1 MFEFKFRGTVAE
13 LTKLLLG
20 MPEDVQIEACS
31 VQAQAESLEDKAWKV
46 ARPFVANGQKIQGIK
61 AWREVTGAGLREAK
75 DAVEARGAA
84 EGILHRDNQGYWV
97 TGKTV

>member
-20 MPEDVQIEACS
+20 MPEYIQIEACS
-31 VQAQAESLEDKAWKV
+31 VQVPVESLEDKAWKA
-46 ARPFVANGQKIQGIK
+46 ARPLVANGQKIQGIK
-61 AWREVTGAGLREAK
+61 AWREVTGSGLKEAK

-84 EGILHRDNQGYWV
+84 EGILYRDNQGYWV

>member
-20 MPEDVQIEACS
+20 MPEDIQIEACS
-31 VQAQAESLEDKAWKV
+31 VPGSLEDKAWKV

-61 AWREVTGAGLREAK
+61 AWREVTGAGLKEAK

-84 EGILHRDNQGYWV
+84 EGILRRDNQGYWV